1 MNCLAIG
8 ELHAHSF
15 SEGLSHEYTQ
25 KTSGTNEE
33 ERSTPAT
40 DAKPDENK
48 EAEEMPS
55 NTLLVLLYSREW
67 TSK

>member
-1 MNCLAIG
+1 MNSLAIG

-25 KTSGTNEE
+25 KTTGANEE

-40 DAKPDENK
+40 HAKPDENK
-48 EAEEMPS
+48 AAEEMSS
-55 NTLLVLLYSREW
+55 NTLLVFLYYREW
-67 TSK
+67 T